1 MQLPQGSFAF
11 TCATVSLTWKLKV
24 QLFMNSF
31 FISNYNHNKA
41 ADINVGDGEGGKT
54 GLNFWQQRDEFSA
67 HHFDMVDKLFFF
79 WAQKWRKCFSKR
91 VINFTLIGRMAFVH
105 LSK

>member
-1 MQLPQGSFAF
+1 
-11 TCATVSLTWKLKV
+11 
-24 QLFMNSF
+24 MNSF

-67 HHFDMVDKLFFF
+67 HHFDMVDKLFLLGSKMAKMFF
-79 WAQKWRKCFSKR
+79 KKSDKFYIDRENGFCTPFK
-91 VINFTLIGRMAFVH
+91 VNLV
-105 LSK
+105 LD